1 MAKPSRF
8 SKTLSLQFLLLLG
21 LSVMVVSLSSSNNK
35 ESLHRPEPSIQV
47 RQTPQEILTVIVD
60 FVKVWAMWGW
70 RFTLRF
76 CGWLFD
82 PYLNVIEK
90 YQYAATFYD
99 DNDTTINWALSFV
112 FSILGILSSIQTFIM
127 YLTFG
132 TVYIDANQGW
142 NDPPPKKPVEE
153 IDPNTGLPIVP
164 V

>member
-8 SKTLSLQFLLLLG
+8 SKTLNFKFLLLLSI
-21 LSVMVVSLSSSNNK
+21 SVIVECSPSFK
-35 ESLHRPEPSIQV
+35 GQESLHRTLSSIQV
-47 RQTPQEILTVIVD
+47 MQTPQEILTLIVE

-112 FSILGILSSIQTFIM
+112 FSVLGILSSIQTFIM

-164 V
+164 A

>member
-1 MAKPSRF
+1 MAKSSLFSR
-8 SKTLSLQFLLLLG
+8 TLAFQCLLLLC
-21 LSVMVVSLSSSNNK
+21 LSAVIVVCSSFTKNQDPVS
-35 ESLHRPEPSIQV
+35 PIQV
-47 RQTPQEILTVIVD
+47 RQTPQEILTAITD
-60 FVKVWAMWGW
+60 FVKEWMNWGW

-99 DNDTTINWALSFV
+99 NYDTTINWVLSFA
-112 FSILGILSSIQTFIM
+112 FSILGVLASIQTFIM
-127 YLTFG
+127 YVTFG

-142 NDPPPKKPVEE
+142 NDHTPKKPVEE

-164 V
+164 A

>member
-1 MAKPSRF
+1 MAKSSLFSR
-8 SKTLSLQFLLLLG
+8 TLAFQCLLLFC
-21 LSVMVVSLSSSNNK
+21 LSAVVVVCSSFTKNQ
-35 ESLHRPEPSIQV
+35 EPVPPIQV
-47 RQTPQEILTVIVD
+47 RQTPQEILTAITD
-60 FVKVWAMWGW
+60 FVKGWINWGW

-164 V
+164 A